1 MKPSPERRHFFLLL
15 GLAVVALAVACATE
29 GPPSNLPPSASD
41 LILLKSAALCDDK
54 PTFLQ
59 RHSSVSIRRQ
69 PWGSGQ
75 ELSISAEHSA
85 SKAEESYFFDEDGIL
100 VGALFT
106 YPVGLDLAPYP
117 VLRRTLSQLKP
128 SLEFYLNVAK
138 LATRADMESSSLY
151 ETGDE
156 KTTTQYLILGDS
168 DHQTLL
174 QASFSIDPYVRL
186 FSPYRKEFLDR
197 LRSPPGT
204 KRDQRF
210 DSQGAED
217 KEPFTSLQQFAR
229 GQTAQLAY
237 CGPQNYD
244 IAADAYQ
251 KAIASGFS
259 NKVWLAEAHHRLG
272 IAWEKKGD
280 LEKAKIEMLQSLA
293 IRPNTPDVLNNLGTV
308 YAKLGDRE
316 NALASFEK
324 AVTLRPNYA
333 IARYNL
339 AEAYES
345 VNPKRAISEYETY
358 LALVQGI
365 PEEVDRA
372 DMARKKLKALRR

>member
-1 MKPSPERRHFFLLL
+1 MKQRPERHRSIPF
-15 GLAVVALAVACATE
+15 GLAVTALAVACATE

-41 LILLKSAALCDDK
+41 LLLLKSAALCDQK
-54 PTFLQ
+54 TVFLQ
-59 RHSSVSIRRQ
+59 RHSSVPIQRE

-75 ELSISAEHSA
+75 ELRIPAEHSA
-85 SKAEESYFFDEDGIL
+85 SKAEESYFFDEDGVL

-106 YPVGLDLAPYP
+106 YPAGLDLAPYS

-138 LATRADMESSSLY
+138 LASRADMESSALY

-156 KTTTQYLILGDS
+156 KTTTQYLVLGDR
-168 DHQTLL
+168 DRPTLL
-174 QASFSIDPYVRL
+174 QASFSVDPYVRL

-197 LRSPPGT
+197 LRNPSGT
-204 KRDQRF
+204 KQGQRI
-210 DSQGAED
+210 DSQGTED
-217 KEPFTSLQQFAR
+217 KEPFASLQQFAR

-244 IAADAYQ
+244 IAAEAYQ

-272 IAWEKKGD
+272 VAWEKKGD
-280 LEKAKIEMLQSLA
+280 LERAKAEMLQSLS
-293 IRPNTPDVLNNLGTV
+293 IRPNTPEVLNNLGTV
-308 YAKLGDRE
+308 YAKLGDKQ
-316 NALASFEK
+316 NALAFFEK

-345 VNPKRAISEYETY
+345 VNHKRAISEYETY

-365 PEEVDRA
+365 PEEADRA
-372 DMARKKLKALRR
+372 DRARQKLKTLRR

>member
-1 MKPSPERRHFFLLL
+1 MKQHPERHRSIQF
-15 GLAVVALAVACATE
+15 GLAVTALAVACATE

-41 LILLKSAALCDDK
+41 LLLLKSAALCDQK
-54 PTFLQ
+54 TVFLQ
-59 RHSSVSIRRQ
+59 RYSSVPIQRE

-75 ELSISAEHSA
+75 ELRIPAEHSA
-85 SKAEESYFFDEDGIL
+85 SKAEESYFFDEDGVL

-106 YPVGLDLAPYP
+106 YAAGLDLAPYP

-138 LATRADMESSSLY
+138 LASRANMESSALY

-156 KTTTQYLILGDS
+156 KTTTQYLVLGDR
-168 DHQTLL
+168 DRPTLL
-174 QASFSIDPYVRL
+174 QASFSVDPYVRL

-197 LRSPPGT
+197 LRNPSGT
-204 KRDQRF
+204 KQGQRI
-210 DSQGAED
+210 DSQGVED
-217 KEPFTSLQQFAR
+217 KEPFASLQQFAR

-244 IAADAYQ
+244 IAAEAYQ

-272 IAWEKKGD
+272 VAWEKKGD
-280 LEKAKIEMLQSLA
+280 LEKAKAEMLQSLS
-293 IRPNTPDVLNNLGTV
+293 IRPNTPEVLNNLGTV
-308 YAKLGDRE
+308 YAKLGDKQ
-316 NALASFEK
+316 NALAFFEK

-345 VNPKRAISEYETY
+345 VNHKRAISEYETY

-365 PEEVDRA
+365 PEEADRA
-372 DMARKKLKALRR
+372 DRARQKLKTLRR